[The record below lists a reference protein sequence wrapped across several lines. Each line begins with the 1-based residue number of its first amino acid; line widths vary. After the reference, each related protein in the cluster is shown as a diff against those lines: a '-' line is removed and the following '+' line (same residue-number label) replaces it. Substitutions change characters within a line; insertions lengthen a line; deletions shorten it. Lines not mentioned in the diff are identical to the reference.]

1 MFDFSP
7 IQIIIVLGI
16 ALLVFGPKR
25 LPDLGRSL
33 GNGIRDFRGALTGDG
48 HDHDTT
54 HLTGPAVETAEPTTE
69 QIIAEAVEPSTTDEP
84 ALAAA
89 AGRPTGT
96 SS

>member
-1 MFDFSP
+1 VFDFSP

-33 GNGIRDFRGALTGDG
+33 GNGLRDFRGALSGDG
-48 HDHDTT
+48 PDHGTT
-54 HLTGPAVETAEPTTE
+54 HLTGPAVEPAEPTSE
-69 QIIAEAVEPSTTDEP
+69 QLIAEAVQPSETDEP

-89 AGRPTGT
+89 AGHPTGT